1 MTLTRYLYNKSHVEY
16 SLFLSLLNRDREQAK
31 FWIYE
36 LYHSGFKRECFAL
49 VWKLY
54 YQLYA
59 GFFVNLEEL
68 LKRQTL
74 EWMEDNSRDWTIGTI
89 VENMARREPCIEFRR
104 MFTKDRSAPPGLD
117 AYVTQIL
124 EDETMDPQEALS
136 QFTQKYGCFRV
147 KGKKA
152 YESFCDTL
160 AKIPMLCRREACA
173 ARLFTGVFLEDSGN
187 GFDRKVYV
195 ILGKDDVAQ
204 YKNKPFVQ
212 GKSWKILRRERKYNA
227 EIPPDGEDTLA
238 NGETWLSRAH
248 ESPVW
253 RQRIEKYGGVLV
265 NGEIE
270 FVNED
275 QEVQFDLW
283 YNLEP
288 DEQPT
293 GIMSCKKTFKSWT
306 DISSKYAC
314 EPFNEW
320 ASTYKLSL

>member
-16 SLFLSLLNRDREQAK
+16 SFFLSLLNRDREQAK

-49 VWKLY
+49 VWELY

-68 LKRQTL
+68 LKQQTL
-74 EWMEDNSRDWTIGTI
+74 QWMEDNSRDWTIGTI
-89 VENMARREPCIEFRR
+89 VENMARREPCIDFRR
-104 MFTKDRSAPPGLD
+104 IFTKDRNAPPGLD
-117 AYVTQIL
+117 EYVTKIL
-124 EDETMDPQEALS
+124 SDEASDPQEVLS
-136 QFTQKYGCFRV
+136 EFIQKYGCFRL
-147 KGKKA
+147 KAKKA
-152 YESFCDTL
+152 YDSFLDTL
-160 AKIPMLCRREACA
+160 AKIPILSRREACA
-173 ARLFTGVFLEDSGN
+173 ARLFTGVFLLDSVN

-212 GKSWKILRRERKYNA
+212 GKSWKILRKERKYTA
-227 EIPPDGEDTLA
+227 EIPPDGEDAPLD
-238 NGETWLSRAH
+238 ETWLSRAY
-248 ESPVW
+248 ESLVW

-275 QEVQFDLW
+275 QEEQFDLW

-288 DEQPT
+288 DEQPSGT
-293 GIMSCKKTFKSWT
+293 MSCKKTFKSWT

-320 ASTYKLSL
+320 ASTYKLPL

>member
-1 MTLTRYLYNKSHVEY
+1 MTLTRYLYNKDNVEY

-36 LYHSGFKRECFAL
+36 LYHSGFKEECFTL

-68 LKRQTL
+68 LKQQTL
-74 EWMEDNSRDWTIGTI
+74 QWMEDNTRDWTIGTI

-104 MFTKDRSAPPGLD
+104 IFTKDRNAPPGLD
-117 AYVTQIL
+117 EYITKIMQ
-124 EDETMDPQEALS
+124 DEASDPKDVFSE
-136 QFTQKYGCFRV
+136 FVQKYGCFQA

-152 YESFCDTL
+152 HESFCDTIS
-160 AKIPMLCRREACA
+160 KIPMLPLREAYA
-173 ARLFTGVFLEDSGN
+173 ARLFTGVFLLDSGN

-212 GKSWKILRRERKYNA
+212 GKSWKILRRERKYKE
-227 EIPPDGEDTLA
+227 EIPPDSVDTPFDEA
-238 NGETWLSRAH
+238 WLTRAH
-248 ESPVW
+248 GSPIW
-253 RQRIEKYGGVLV
+253 RQRIEKYGGKLV
-265 NGEIE
+265 DGEIQFSSE
-270 FVNED
+270 E
-275 QEVQFDLW
+275 QEEQFHMW
-283 YNLEP
+283 YNMEP
-288 DEQPT
+288 DEQPV
-293 GIMSCKKTFKSWT
+293 GAMSCKKTFKFWNK
-306 DISSKYAC
+306 INLKYAC

-320 ASTYKLSL
+320 ASTYTLPL

>member
-1 MTLTRYLYNKSHVEY
+1 MTLTRYLYNKDHVVH
-16 SLFLSLLNRDREQAK
+16 SLLLSLLNRDREQAK

-36 LYHSGFKRECFAL
+36 IYYSGFKQECFAL

-74 EWMEDNSRDWTIGTI
+74 EWMDDNTRDWTIGTI

-104 MFTKDRSAPPGLD
+104 IFTKDRSAPPGLD
-117 AYVTQIL
+117 GYITKIL
-124 EDETMDPQEALS
+124 DEASDPKDVFSE
-136 QFTQKYGCFRV
+136 FVQKYGCFEA

-152 YESFCDTL
+152 HESFCDTINR
-160 AKIPMLCRREACA
+160 IPMLPLREACA
-173 ARLFTGVFLEDSGN
+173 ARLFTGVFLQDSSN

-212 GKSWKILRRERKYNA
+212 GKSWKILRRERKYQT
-227 EIPPDGEDTLA
+227 EIPPDGEDTSFD
-238 NGETWLSRAH
+238 ETWLSRAH
-248 ESPVW
+248 ESPIW
-253 RQRIEKYGGVLV
+253 RQRIDKYGGKLV
-265 NGEIE
+265 DGEIQFGSE
-270 FVNED
+270 E
-275 QEVQFDLW
+275 QEEQFHIW
-283 YNLEP
+283 YNMEP
-288 DEQPT
+288 DEQPAGT
-293 GIMSCKKTFKSWT
+293 MLCKKTFKSWT

-314 EPFNEW
+314 DPFNEW